1 MDVKS
6 YFKRIRELESQL
18 TEGDHVVVSL
28 KTADGGREGV
38 KSEVPRE
45 IACRM
50 VVEKRARLANED
62 EREQYHGEQ
71 AEARASF
78 EQTQAERQLQVQ
90 LIRALEHAPQSK
102 KPGKR

>member
-6 YFKRIRELESQL
+6 YFRSVRELEAQL
-18 TEGDHVVVSL
+18 AEGDHVVVSL
-28 KTADGGREGV
+28 RTADGGREGV

-50 VVEKRARLANED
+50 VVEKRARLANEE
-62 EREQYHGEQ
+62 EREEFRREQ
-71 AEARASF
+71 MEARAEF
-78 EQTQAERQLQVQ
+78 EQERAERQLQVQ
-90 LIRALEHAPQSK
+90 LIQALEQAPHLK